1 MRVCEEIP
9 VRPQRQTK
17 DLKTQM
23 RKVMKKGSQV
33 SPIKSRRLG
42 VWRCHKATFQLLLL
56 LYNLGQENNCSS
68 LSISLRQTL
77 SFSLPF
83 AWVAQIIVLP
93 SSLVN
98 ITLEKTFPI
107 ITKPQVSL
115 VVLRMQRLHILVKS
129 CRINTGTLF
138 SLQTFSLIKIEAKC

>member
-56 LYNLGQENNCSS
+56 LLLYNLGQENK
-68 LSISLRQTL
+68 LLFVSINIFEANLIFFLTFCLGRTDYRASFVSRQYHT
-77 SFSLPF
+77 
-83 AWVAQIIVLP
+83 
-93 SSLVN
+93 
-98 ITLEKTFPI
+98 
-107 ITKPQVSL
+107 
-115 VVLRMQRLHILVKS
+115 
-129 CRINTGTLF
+129 
-138 SLQTFSLIKIEAKC
+138 